1 MWQGRNVN
9 VHVYTQHGLAYAAKK
24 DDDDDDDD
32 DGNRQTPKRTI
43 HRILERVFGG
53 EVVWS
58 VTIEMPN
65 KWRWGWGG

>member
-9 VHVYTQHGLAYAAKK
+9 IHVYTQHGLAYAAKK

-32 DGNRQTPKRTI
+32 DDGNRRTPKRTI

-58 VTIEMPN
+58 LTMETSN
-65 KWRWGWGG
+65 KWR